1 LPAQVDVQSELYK
14 ELSDPAL
21 SLRTFGKVQDI
32 VTGTEIPYDPGRITR
47 TLQQTVL
54 AYCSEP
60 PRNSYGQ
67 TRWLLVL
74 KPRQAGVST
83 LAANCGYTKAAYL
96 PEQDVITIAD
106 TRERAQYLHTRVHA
120 LHRAWPAEIRSET
133 IPNREAR
140 QLSFLNGSKIRTL
153 SADGSGIGI
162 GLTPSFLHMSEL
174 PWWVDLGGVLG
185 NLRPALEQRQNVLVI
200 GETTPAPAREIS
212 AERTKELVRDAKLG
226 TGRWLLAFAPWW
238 DGVLNAR
245 PWSTDWSLTNEE
257 IRLIEA
263 YGEQGLGLD
272 NLAFRRM
279 MLEEPEFRRDPTL
292 FEVFYPSDDTS
303 CWGKGSTGVI
313 PSHAVE
319 RHQKLDLVQAAEG
332 YVEFEPPEPDALYVM
347 GVDPVGNAARDHG
360 AFQILKVY
368 DGEWTQV
375 ARYAGHTGPNELEP
389 LIRQAAERYNN
400 ARVVV
405 ESNGVGQAIL
415 ALLKVNRYP
424 STYHEALGRPGVAS
438 TGANADKHL
447 SWLIDA
453 LLDELVLRDAETVS
467 QCGDYRHDKRIEE
480 SATSEQIRRETNKR
494 RRDRHHWDL
503 VSALIM
509 AVIGARTMPRR
520 SKQVKDTAIDF
531 DNIVPLN
538 EMGRDS
544 FLKYAA
550 QVQKDASKAEVK
562 SRPKIRRPRI
572 KRI

>member
-14 ELSDPAL
+14 ELSDPAF
-21 SLRTFGKVQDI
+21 SLRALGRVQDLQ
-32 VTGTEIPYDPGRITR
+32 TGQLVPYDPGRITR
-47 TLQQTVL
+47 SLQQTIL
-54 AYCSEP
+54 AYSSEP
-60 PRNSYGQ
+60 PRNAVGQ
-67 TRWLLVL
+67 TRWLLSI
-74 KPRQAGVST
+74 KYRQGGAST
-83 LAANCGYTKAAYL
+83 TAANCGYVKGAYT
-96 PEQDVITIAD
+96 PDSDVITIAD
-106 TRERAQYLHTRVHA
+106 TRERAQYLHGRVHA
-120 LHRAWPAEIRSET
+120 LHRSWPEEVRSKT

-140 QLSFLNGSKIRTL
+140 QLTFENGSKIRTL
-153 SADGSGIGI
+153 SADGNGVGI

-174 PWWVDLGGVLG
+174 PWWPDLGGVLG
-185 NLRPALEQRQNVLVI
+185 YLRPALEQRQNVLVI
-200 GETTPAPAREIS
+200 AETTPAPPTEPSAEKVREIVEEARKS
-212 AERTKELVRDAKLG
+212 Y
-226 TGRWLLAFAPWW
+226 GRWLLAFAPWW

-245 PWSTDWSLTNEE
+245 PWSADWTLTNEE

-272 NLAFRRM
+272 NLAFRRGIM
-279 MLEEPEFRRDPTL
+279 EEVEFRRNPYL
-292 FEVFYPSDDTS
+292 FDIFYPSNLVD
-303 CWGKGSTGVI
+303 CWGKGSFGVI

-319 RHQKLDLVQAAEG
+319 KHERPDLIDTTAE
-332 YVEFEPPEPDALYVM
+332 YLELEPPEDDAMYVI
-347 GVDPVGNAARDHG
+347 GVDPVGYAARDHG
-360 AFQILKVY
+360 AFQVLKVY

-375 ARYAGHTGPNELEP
+375 ARYAGHTGPTELEP

-415 ALLKVNRYP
+415 ALLKVSGYP
-424 STYHEALGRPGVAS
+424 SIYHEGLGRPGVTS
-438 TGANADKHL
+438 TGANTDRHL
-447 SWLIDA
+447 GWLIDA
-453 LLDELVLRDAETVS
+453 LLDELKLGDATTVK
-467 QCGDYRHDKRIEE
+467 QLKEYKNDKRVEE
-480 SATSEQIRRETNKR
+480 AATSEQIRRETNKR

-520 SKQVKDTAIDF
+520 SKQVKNTAIDF